1 MEIKIFTTGG
11 TIDKVYFDKKSE
23 FQVGEPQIG
32 ELLQEANVAFQYQV
46 EPILHKDS
54 LDMTEADRRQIF
66 ERVAADPHRH
76 ILITHGTDTMIDTA
90 LLLRGLSGKVIVL
103 TGSMSPAR
111 FRNTDAVFNI
121 GCAVAAVQ
129 LLGEGVYIAIN
140 GRVFKPDRLRKNREN
155 LQFEEY

>member
-1 MEIKIFTTGG
+1 
-11 TIDKVYFDKKSE
+11 
-23 FQVGEPQIG
+23 
-32 ELLQEANVAFQYQV
+32 
-46 EPILHKDS
+46 
-54 LDMTEADRRQIF
+54 MTEADRRHIL
-66 ERVAADPHRH
+66 EKVLAEPHRH

-90 LLLRGLSGKVIVL
+90 LMLRGLSGKVIVL

-121 GCAVAAVQ
+121 GCAITAVQ
-129 LLGEGVYIAIN
+129 LLGEGVYIAMN